1 MHRLKPRPRFRDL
14 KGAGSAKLPGAD
26 KRVGLINRVE
36 QYKFAC
42 LRKQC
47 GIGQKSCCCGIKS
60 ATNCLASEQIGA
72 YKIDG
77 APETCRSVKEP
88 APKCLHGVKRRRFS
102 SESCSTVQTALRRNV
117 SARTAS
123 AGGSAGRNR
132 TNSLRARCFS
142 TAAISEE
149 SAVTDLKCGAEK
161 RRKRETP
168 ALHGRKMAILFFCRD
183 SFPYKNFAIL

>member
-26 KRVGLINRVE
+26 KWGGLIKRVE
-36 QYKFAC
+36 QYEFVC

-72 YKIDG
+72 YKNDG
-77 APETCRSVKEP
+77 ALETCRSVKEP
-88 APKCLHGVKRRRFS
+88 APKCLHGVKHRRFS
-102 SESCSTVQTALRRNV
+102 SVSCSTVQTALRRN
-117 SARTAS
+117 AS
-123 AGGSAGRNR
+123 RGLHLRGIGGAESDNP
-132 TNSLRARCFS
+132 LRARCFS
-142 TAAISEE
+142 AAAISEE

>member
-72 YKIDG
+72 YKNDG
-77 APETCRSVKEP
+77 ALETCQSVKEP
-88 APKCLHGVKRRRFS
+88 APKCLHGVKHRRFS
-102 SESCSTVQTALRRNV
+102 SESCCTVQTALRRNV
-117 SARTAS
+117 SRGLHLRGDRR
-123 AGGSAGRNR
+123 GGIGLTRCERDVFRRLQFQRN
-132 TNSLRARCFS
+132 LR
-142 TAAISEE
+142 
-149 SAVTDLKCGAEK
+149 
-161 RRKRETP
+161 
-168 ALHGRKMAILFFCRD
+168 
-183 SFPYKNFAIL
+183 

>member
-77 APETCRSVKEP
+77 ALETCRSVKEP
-88 APKCLHGVKRRRFS
+88 APKCLHGVKRGAFLRR
-102 SESCSTVQTALRRNV
+102 VALRCRPH
-117 SARTAS
+117 SDEMSRADCIC
-123 AGGSAGRNR
+123 GGSAGRNR
-132 TNSLRARCFS
+132 TNPLRARCFS

-149 SAVTDLKCGAEK
+149 SGVTDLKCGAEK